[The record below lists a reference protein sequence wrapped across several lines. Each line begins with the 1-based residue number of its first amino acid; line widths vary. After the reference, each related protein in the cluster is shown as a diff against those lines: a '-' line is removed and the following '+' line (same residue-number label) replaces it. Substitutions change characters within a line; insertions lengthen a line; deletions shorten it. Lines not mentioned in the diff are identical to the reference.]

1 MMNDLFQKIA
11 LLWCLLVGVL
21 LPSSCAQQPIP
32 ENRPACSNANFDQKV
47 ANTIRFTVPL
57 IGVQELKNST
67 RDILI
72 FDTREWEE
80 YQVSRIPGARYL
92 GYKDFQVEMLE
103 NLPKDT
109 PIALYCS
116 IGYRS
121 EKIGEKLQ
129 KMGFTKVFNV
139 YGSIFEWANQG
150 YPLEDEKGNRTQR
163 IHTYNQRW
171 SQWVDSNRIEKI
183 W

>member
-1 MMNDLFQKIA
+1 MKNVLHKIVWIA
-11 LLWCLLVGVL
+11 GLLAGAL

-32 ENRPACSNANFDQKV
+32 DDRPTCVDANFDQKV

-57 IGVQELKNST
+57 IGVQELQSKAGKMF
-67 RDILI
+67 I

-80 YQVSRIPGARYL
+80 YQVSRIPGARFL
-92 GYKDFQVEMLE
+92 GYDEFDAKLLQD
-103 NLPKDT
+103 LPKDT
-109 PIALYCS
+109 PIVLYCS

-129 KMGFTKVFNV
+129 KMGFTQVYNL

-150 YPLEDEKGNRTQR
+150 LPLEDERGNRTQR

-171 SQWVDSNRIEKI
+171 SQWVDSDGIEKI